1 MPRGDSKKRIPQ
13 FYVLDRVVH
22 ILYFQ
27 RKAFLS
33 LFEHVFTGFPFG
45 LICTDPRLLNS
56 LEINKCIRLDSNF
69 FWVECLLFLH
79 LFFLE
84 DRDSGTNLENKRKPI
99 PDPRAGTALVYISAF
114 LVFYFFLT
122 FIPRAATL
130 ITSNFTECSTAKYEH
145 SKHEKKG
152 AYHHKVRLKI

>member
-1 MPRGDSKKRIPQ
+1 MVWAARQKNCVAIPGILQHKQAIYNSSISEVIYRCILCHENMLRGDSKKTIPQ
-13 FYVLDRVVH
+13 FYVLDQVVH

-33 LFEHVFTGFPFG
+33 LLEHVFTGFPFG
-45 LICTDPRLLNS
+45 LICTDPHLLNS

-84 DRDSGTNLENKRKPI
+84 DRDSETNLQNKRKPI

-114 LVFYFFLT
+114 LLFYFF
-122 FIPRAATL
+122 
-130 ITSNFTECSTAKYEH
+130 
-145 SKHEKKG
+145 
-152 AYHHKVRLKI
+152 